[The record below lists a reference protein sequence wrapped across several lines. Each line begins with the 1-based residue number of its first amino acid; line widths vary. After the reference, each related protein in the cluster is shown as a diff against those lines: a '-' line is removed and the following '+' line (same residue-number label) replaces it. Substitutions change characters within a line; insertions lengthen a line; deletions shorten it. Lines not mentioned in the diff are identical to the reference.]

1 VCHFDVSYSCVR
13 AHIAGARQHVER
25 LRYFYEKAL
34 VDAAVP
40 TSTGGGGE
48 LTAVVSREKKDTL
61 FSLLGLE
68 SYNIG
73 CLLIFHGRIAI

>member
-1 VCHFDVSYSCVR
+1 VR

-48 LTAVVSREKKDTL
+48 LTAVVSREKKRYALLYLALNHTTL
-61 FSLLGLE
+61 VA
-68 SYNIG
+68 Y
-73 CLLIFHGRIAI
+73 